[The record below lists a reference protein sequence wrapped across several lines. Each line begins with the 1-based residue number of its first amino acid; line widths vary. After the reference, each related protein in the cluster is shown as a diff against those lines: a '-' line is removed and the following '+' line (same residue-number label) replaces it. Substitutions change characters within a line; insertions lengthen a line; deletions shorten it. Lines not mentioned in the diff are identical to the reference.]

1 MAKKYYIARIYKG
14 RLLLLRR
21 DASGYQ
27 GTQDKL
33 KARSWDKEYKAERA
47 FTHAMSQTNWKV
59 VHEPDLAAMQEEV
72 DQMAIQ
78 KVLTQG

>member
-14 RLLLLRR
+14 RLLFIQR
-21 DASGYQ
+21 DASGYR
-27 GTQDKL
+27 GTQEKAE
-33 KARSWDKEYKAERA
+33 ARSWDKEYKAERA
-47 FTHAMSQTNWKV
+47 FTFKMGQTNWKV
-59 VHEPDLAAMQEEV
+59 VHETELPAMQEEV